1 MLPFV
6 VALLGVLVA
15 LDVVAVVRERQDA

>member
-1 MLPFV
+1 MVLVSRIV

-15 LDVVAVVRERQDA
+15 IYAG